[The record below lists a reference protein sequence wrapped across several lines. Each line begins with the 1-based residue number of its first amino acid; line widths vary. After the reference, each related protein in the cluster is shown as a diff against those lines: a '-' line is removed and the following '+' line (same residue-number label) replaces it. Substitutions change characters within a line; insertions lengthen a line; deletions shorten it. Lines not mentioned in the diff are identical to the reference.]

1 MSLEENKAE
10 YTRFFDEVLN
20 GRNLAVLDELN
31 TPNMVDHARSD
42 PRPDLSD
49 LEAAKESVA
58 MLHRGFPDIKWS
70 LDDMIAEGD
79 RVVARWTAHG
89 THEGEFMGIPPT
101 GKQVT
106 FSGIEIVRIEDGKG
120 VEHWEQFGVMSLMQQ
135 LGALP
140 PPGGPPD

>member
-1 MSLEENKAE
+1 MSVEGNKAE

-31 TPNMVDHARSD
+31 DPNFVDHARTD
-42 PRPDLSD
+42 PRPELSD
-49 LEAAKESVA
+49 LEAARESVA
-58 MLHRGFPDIKWS
+58 QLHRAFPDIKWS
-70 LDDMIAEGD
+70 VEDMIAEGD

-101 GKQVT
+101 GKPVA
-106 FSGIEIVRIEDGKG
+106 FSGIEIVRLAGGKG
-120 VEHWEQFGVMSLMQQ
+120 VEHWELLDVMALMQQ

-140 PPGGPPD
+140 PPGGPSD